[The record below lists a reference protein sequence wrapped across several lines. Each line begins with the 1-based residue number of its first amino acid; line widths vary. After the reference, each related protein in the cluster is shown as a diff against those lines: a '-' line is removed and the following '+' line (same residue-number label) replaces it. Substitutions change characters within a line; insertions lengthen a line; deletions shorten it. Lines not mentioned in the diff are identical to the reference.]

1 MIRIQFNY
9 VNLLA
14 IMKNMTSTKPVWLIK
29 SLAAAIIAGCACSV
43 AFADTPAKAQPNILL
58 IIADDL
64 NNWVAPMAGN
74 AQAKT
79 PNLDQLAARGVTFRN
94 AQCPA
99 PLCNPSRTAFM
110 SGMRPSTTGIYHNQQ
125 VWMPHIGR
133 GLCLNDYVRK
143 FGYTSLGAGK
153 IYHYRNYRAEDW
165 DEVVF
170 PTDDTLPNHPA
181 TRRPGPFGYRMFTEG
196 EPQQPFDEKRPES
209 KLVDAQSV
217 SWCIEHLAQPKAPF
231 FMACGLHRPHTPWDV
246 PKKYFDLYPL
256 DTIQTPPVL
265 TNDLADVPRRGVEFA
280 NPNGAHANILKAGL
294 WPDRV
299 RAYLA
304 AVSFADAQIGRLL
317 DALDKSPYR
326 DNTIIV
332 FVGDNGWHLGQKE
345 HWGKVTLWN
354 EANRVPLIWVAPG
367 VAKAG
372 AICEHGVDLMS
383 LYPTLC
389 ELAGVPVPKHA
400 EGVSIK
406 PLLAKPDAAWT
417 QPALSTMYRNNHT
430 LRTAEWRYSRYED
443 GTEELYNERTDPRE
457 WTNVAAKPEYADVKK
472 SLAKYLPATNAL
484 PVESKEAPAKK
495 KKRKQARASE

>member
-1 MIRIQFNY
+1 M
-9 VNLLA
+9 
-14 IMKNMTSTKPVWLIK
+14 MKNMTSTKPVWLIK
-29 SLAAAIIAGCACSV
+29 TLTAAIVAGCVWPAGLSG
-43 AFADTPAKAQPNILL
+43 APAKAKPNILL

-64 NNWVAPMAGN
+64 NNWVTPMAGH
-74 AQAKT
+74 AQART
-79 PNLDQLAARGVTFRN
+79 PNLDKLAARGVTFRN

-99 PLCNPSRTAFM
+99 PLCNPSRAAFM

-181 TRRPGPFGYRMFTEG
+181 NRRPGPFGYRMFTED
-196 EPQQPFDEKRPES
+196 EPQQAFDEKRAES
-209 KLVDAQSV
+209 KLVDAQTV
-217 SWCIEHLAQPKAPF
+217 SWCIERLAQPKLPF

-256 DTIQTPPVL
+256 DTIRTPLVL
-265 TNDLADVPRRGVEFA
+265 TNDLADVPQPGVAFA
-280 NPNGAHANILKAGL
+280 NPKGAHATILQTGL
-294 WPDRV
+294 WQDRV

-304 AVSFADAQIGRLL
+304 SVSFADAQIGRLL
-317 DALDKSPYR
+317 NALDKSPYR

-332 FVGDNGWHLGQKE
+332 FVGDNGWHLGEKE

-367 VAKAG
+367 VAKPG
-372 AICEHGVDLMS
+372 TTCDHGVDLMS
-383 LYPTLC
+383 LFPTLC
-389 ELAGVPVPKHA
+389 ELADLPVPKHA

-406 PLLAKPDAAWT
+406 PLLAKPDAAWS
-417 QPALSTMYRNNHT
+417 QPALSTMHRNNHT

-443 GTEELYNERTDPRE
+443 GSEELYNERTDPRE
-457 WTNVAAKPEYADVKK
+457 WTNLAAKPEYADVKK
-472 SLAKYLPATNAL
+472 KLIKYLPATNAA
-484 PVESKEAPAKK
+484 PVESKQAPAKK
-495 KKRKQARASE
+495 KKKKKSKQA